1 VDLAGKAA
9 VVTGASSD
17 DGVGA
22 ECAKILASRG
32 CNVVV
37 NYATNRAGGEKVAA
51 ACATSGAQAMAVQ
64 GDVAKDGDC
73 RALVQAAIDAWGRLD
88 VLINNAAVTRTIP
101 HQRFDL
107 LDADEFQRNYAVNVV
122 GNYQMCRAAAPHLRA
137 TGDAAI
143 VNISSIGAMRGAG
156 SSMAYAASKGA
167 LNTLTI
173 SMARALAPQVRVNAL
188 CPGGL
193 LGSWTRKIM
202 TAEQYAARVRQAETE
217 FPLRRGVWPIDVAR
231 AALFLVEHAV
241 AMTGECLRMDAGE
254 HLGANLI
261 PNAAESAPHET
272 MTTSKES

>member
-1 VDLAGKAA
+1 
-9 VVTGASSD
+9 
-17 DGVGA
+17 
-22 ECAKILASRG
+22 
-32 CNVVV
+32 
-37 NYATNRAGGEKVAA
+37 
-51 ACATSGAQAMAVQ
+51 
-64 GDVAKDGDC
+64 
-73 RALVQAAIDAWGRLD
+73 
-88 VLINNAAVTRTIP
+88 
-101 HQRFDL
+101 
-107 LDADEFQRNYAVNVV
+107 
-122 GNYQMCRAAAPHLRA
+122 
-137 TGDAAI
+137 
-143 VNISSIGAMRGAG
+143 
-156 SSMAYAASKGA
+156 
-167 LNTLTI
+167 
-173 SMARALAPQVRVNAL
+173 VRVNAL

>member
-1 VDLAGKAA
+1 LELAGKAA
-9 VVTGASSD
+9 VVTGSSSE
-17 DGVGA
+17 DGVGG
-22 ECAKILASRG
+22 ECAKLLASRG

-37 NYATNRAGGEKVAA
+37 NYASNKPGADRVVAGCVAA
-51 ACATSGAQAMAVQ
+51 GVKALAVK
-64 GDVAKDGDC
+64 GDVADDDDC

-107 LDADEFQRNYAVNVV
+107 LDADEFQRNYSVNLI
-122 GNYQMCRAAAPHLRA
+122 GNYQMCRAAAPHLKA
-137 TGDAAI
+137 TGAGAI

-156 SSMAYAASKGA
+156 SSIAYAASKGA
-167 LNTLTI
+167 LNTLTL
-173 SMARALAPQVRVNAL
+173 SMARALAPEVRVNAL

-193 LGSWTRKIM
+193 LGSWTKKIM

-217 FPLRRGVWPIDVAR
+217 FPLKRGVWPIDVAR

-261 PNAAESAPHET
+261 RN
-272 MTTSKES
+272 

>member
-1 VDLAGKAA
+1 LDLKGKAA

-17 DGVGA
+17 GGTGA
-22 ECAKILASRG
+22 ECARILASRG

-37 NYATNRAGGEKVAA
+37 NYATNAAGADAIAA
-51 ACATSGAQAMAVQ
+51 DCKAAGVEAVAVQ
-64 GDVAKDGDC
+64 ADVANDGDC
-73 RALVQAAIDAWGRLD
+73 RRLVQAALDHWGRLD
-88 VLINNAAVTRTIP
+88 VLVNNAAVTKTIP

-107 LDADEFQRNYAVNVV
+107 LDADEFQRTYAVNLI
-122 GNYQMCRAAAPHLRA
+122 GNYQMCRAAAPHLKA

-156 SSMAYAASKGA
+156 SSIAYAASKGA

-173 SMARALAPQVRVNAL
+173 SMARALAPEVRVNAL

-202 TAEQYAARVRQAETE
+202 TQAQYEARVHQANTE
-217 FPLRRGVWPIDVAR
+217 FPLKRGIWPIDVAR
-231 AALFLVEHAV
+231 AALFLIEHAV
-241 AMTGECLRMDAGE
+241 AMTGECIRMDSGE

-261 PNAAESAPHET
+261 RN
-272 MTTSKES
+272 

>member
-1 VDLAGKAA
+1 LDLAGKAA
-9 VVTGASSD
+9 VVTGSSSG
-17 DGVGA
+17 DGVGG
-22 ECAKILASRG
+22 ECAKLLAARG

-37 NYATNRAGGEKVAA
+37 NYASNKQGADKVVADCEAAGVKAL
-51 ACATSGAQAMAVQ
+51 AVK
-64 GDVAKDGDC
+64 GDVADDGDC
-73 RALVQAAIDAWGRLD
+73 RALVQAAVDAWGRLD
-88 VLINNAAVTRTIP
+88 VLINNAAVTKTIP

-107 LDADEFQRNYAVNVV
+107 LDADEFQRNYAVNLI

-156 SSMAYAASKGA
+156 SSIAYAASKGA
-167 LNTLTI
+167 LNTLTL
-173 SMARALAPQVRVNAL
+173 SMARALAPEVRVNAL

-202 TAEQYAARVRQAETE
+202 TEEQYRARVRQAETE

-261 PNAAESAPHET
+261 RN
-272 MTTSKES
+272 

>member
-1 VDLAGKAA
+1 MDLGGKSA
-9 VVTGASSD
+9 VVTGSSSG
-17 DGVGA
+17 DGVGG
-22 ECAKILASRG
+22 ECAKLLASRG

-37 NYATNRAGGEKVAA
+37 NYASNKQGAEKVVADCEAA
-51 ACATSGAQAMAVQ
+51 GVRALTVK
-64 GDVAKDGDC
+64 GDVADDDDC
-73 RALVQAAIDAWGRLD
+73 RALVQAAVDAWGRLD
-88 VLINNAAVTRTIP
+88 VLINNAAVTKTIP

-107 LDADEFQRNYAVNVV
+107 LDADEFQRNYAVNLI
-122 GNYQMCRAAAPHLRA
+122 GNYQMCRAAAPHLKA

-156 SSMAYAASKGA
+156 SSIAYAASKGA
-167 LNTLTI
+167 LNTLTL
-173 SMARALAPQVRVNAL
+173 SMARALAPEVRVNAL

-202 TAEQYAARVRQAETE
+202 TKEQYDARVRQAETE
-217 FPLRRGVWPIDVAR
+217 FPLKRGVWPIDVAR

-261 PNAAESAPHET
+261 RNGQEKKNGGCAT
-272 MTTSKES
+272 N